1 MWIFAS
7 SVTQAYPF
15 ESPRFFAKIRI
26 FHQFR
31 NSHGV
36 RNRSFFGIPA
46 PTWNKNTRFDR
57 FDNFWFPL
65 AYFYCPSGTT
75 LYYTFV
81 LFNRIGM
88 DNASIKS
95 NIEKFRKASG
105 ISQSEMAERL
115 GLSRTAYR
123 NIEKGKT
130 RLLSDILKRIAE
142 ELGKTTEELM
152 IGYEPSSEGSRKLND
167 IREEYRTRQ
176 TEQERHHSNEVAS
189 LLAQI
194 KSLNDCVAA
203 LQDDVRT
210 KNEIISMLKLRIPH
224 EE

>member
-1 MWIFAS
+1 
-7 SVTQAYPF
+7 
-15 ESPRFFAKIRI
+15 
-26 FHQFR
+26 
-31 NSHGV
+31 
-36 RNRSFFGIPA
+36 
-46 PTWNKNTRFDR
+46 
-57 FDNFWFPL
+57 
-65 AYFYCPSGTT
+65 
-75 LYYTFV
+75 
-81 LFNRIGM
+81 M

-152 IGYEPSSEGSRKLND
+152 LGYEPSSEGSRKLND

-176 TEQERHHSNEVAS
+176 TEQERHH
-189 LLAQI
+189 
-194 KSLNDCVAA
+194 LNATS
-203 LQDDVRT
+203 Q
-210 KNEIISMLKLRIPH
+210 
-224 EE
+224 

>member
-1 MWIFAS
+1 
-7 SVTQAYPF
+7 
-15 ESPRFFAKIRI
+15 
-26 FHQFR
+26 
-31 NSHGV
+31 
-36 RNRSFFGIPA
+36 
-46 PTWNKNTRFDR
+46 
-57 FDNFWFPL
+57 
-65 AYFYCPSGTT
+65 
-75 LYYTFV
+75 
-81 LFNRIGM
+81 M

-152 IGYEPSSEGSRKLND
+152 LGYEPSSEGSRKLND